1 MKKGFQL
8 ALEPHG
14 FEHTLFAISAG
25 AHVRCLRAFRA
36 APGLKFHFL
45 TFLEGPK
52 TIRLNVSVMHEEIF
66 AAIVGLD
73 KSKALFLVKPL
84 HGTLCHLYNLL

>member
-25 AHVRCLRAFRA
+25 AHVRCLRALRA
-36 APGLKFHFL
+36 APGLEFDFL

-66 AAIVGLD
+66 ATIVGLD
-73 KSKALFLVKPL
+73 ESKALFLVEPL
-84 HGTLCHLYNLL
+84 HGTIYHLYNLL